1 MKEGSERCSGPGF
14 EDGGREEQAK
24 ECRWPLKV
32 SKGTETESLL
42 VSPGRSAALLTLILA
57 Q

>member
-1 MKEGSERCSGPGF
+1 MKEGSERCSVPGF

-24 ECRWPLKV
+24 KYRWPLKA
-32 SKGTETESLL
+32 SKGTETESPL
-42 VSPGRSAALLTLILA
+42 VSPGRSAALLTMILA